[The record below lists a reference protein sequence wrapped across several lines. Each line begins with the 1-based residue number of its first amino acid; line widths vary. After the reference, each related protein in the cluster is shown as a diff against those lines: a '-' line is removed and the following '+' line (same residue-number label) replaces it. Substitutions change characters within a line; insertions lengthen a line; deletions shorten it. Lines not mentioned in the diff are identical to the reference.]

1 MKKITT
7 VCPYCGAGCKLKLV
21 VENGKILRAEA
32 ADGVTNQG
40 ELCLKGYYGWDFLN
54 DTKLLTPRL
63 NQPLIRRVKGGKFEA
78 VSWEEA
84 IRYTAQRLKEIKQQY
99 GARAIMHTGSS
110 RGTGNETNY
119 VMQKFAR
126 AVIGNNNVDCCARV
140 CHGPSVAG
148 LQATLGNGA
157 MSNSIG
163 DIENSKC
170 LLIIGYN
177 CADSHPIV
185 ARRVLKAK
193 EKGAQIIV
201 CDPRRIE
208 TARIADLHLPINNG
222 CNMALVNAF
231 AHVLIEE
238 NLYDRDYVANYTEGF
253 DAYRQQVAD
262 YSPEAV
268 EHLTGVTAQQI
279 RQAMRIYA
287 SAPSATIMWGMGVTQ
302 FGQAVDVVKG
312 IASLALLTGN
322 LGRANVGVGPV
333 RGQNNV
339 QGACDMGV
347 LPNEFPG
354 YQAVTDAAVR
364 AKFAAAWGIDAAQ
377 MDAEVGYRITE
388 IPHLAL
394 EGKVKAY
401 YIMGEDP
408 LQTEADLSLVRRG
421 FDALDF
427 IVVQDIFM
435 TKTAEQADVILPAT
449 SWGEHGGVFSCADRG
464 FQRFEK
470 AIEPQYNVKRDWEI
484 ISLLATEMGYPMH
497 YEDNQQIW
505 DEMRELCPL
514 FYGATYEKMGELGHV
529 QWPCTTLDSQGTPY
543 LYQGNQ
549 FTTPSGKGQLFATA
563 WRAPAE
569 IPDENYPLV
578 LCTVREVGHYSCRSM
593 TGNCKALQTLADEP
607 GFVQIHP
614 QDAAELGI
622 ADQQLVWVASRRGGV
637 ISRANYSERINLGAV
652 YMTYQWWIG
661 ACNELT
667 QDNLDPISKTPETK
681 YCAVKLEA
689 IADQQWAENYAQ
701 QSYCTMK
708 ARLRSA
714 VDDLLLPLGV

>member
-470 AIEPQYNVKRDWEI
+470 ALEPQYNVKRDWEI
-484 ISLLATEMGYPMH
+484 ISLLASEMGYPMH

-622 ADQQLVWVASRRGGV
+622 ADQQLVWVASRRGKV

>member
-7 VCPYCGAGCKLKLV
+7 VCPYCGAGCKMKLV
-21 VENGKILRAEA
+21 VDNGKIIRAEA

-63 NQPLIRRVKGGKFEA
+63 SQPLIRRQKGGKFEA
-78 VSWEEA
+78 VSWDEA
-84 IRYTAQRLKEIKQQY
+84 ISYTAQRLQQIKDQH
-99 GARAIMHTGSS
+99 GASAIMHTGSS

-126 AVIGNNNVDCCARV
+126 AVIGTNNVDCCARV

-193 EKGAQIIV
+193 EKGAQIVV

-208 TARIADLHLPINNG
+208 TARIADQHLQIKNG

-231 AHVLIEE
+231 AYVLIEE
-238 NLYDRDYVANYTEGF
+238 NLYDRDYVAKYTEGF
-253 DAYRQQVAD
+253 ETYRQQLAD
-262 YSPEAV
+262 YAPEAV

-279 RQAMRIYA
+279 RQAMRTYA

-312 IASLALLTGN
+312 LASLALLTGN

-364 AKFAAAWGIDAAQ
+364 AKFAAAWGIDATK
-377 MDAEVGYRITE
+377 MDPNVGYRITE
-388 IPHLAL
+388 IPHLVH

-408 LQTEADLSLVRRG
+408 LQTEADLSLVRSA
-421 FDALDF
+421 FEALEF
-427 IVVQDIFM
+427 VVVQDIFM

-484 ISLLATEMGYPMH
+484 ISLLASEMGYPMH

-529 QWPCTTLDSQGTPY
+529 QWPCTSLESQGTPY

-549 FTTPSGKGQLFATA
+549 FTTPSGKGQLFATT

-569 IPDENYPLV
+569 IPDADYPLV

-593 TGNCKALQTLADEP
+593 TGNCAALQTLADEP
-607 GFVQIHP
+607 GFVQINP
-614 QDAAELGI
+614 QDAAALGI
-622 ADQQLVWVASRRGGV
+622 ADQQLVWVASRRGKV
-637 ISRANYSERINLGAV
+637 ISRANYNERINLGAV

-667 QDNLDPISKTPETK
+667 QENLDPISKTPETK
-681 YCAVKLEA
+681 YCAVKLAA
-689 IADQQWAENYAQ
+689 ITDQHWAENYAQ
-701 QSYCTMK
+701 QSYSDMK
-708 ARLRSA
+708 ARLRRA
-714 VDDLLLPLGV
+714 AEDVM

>member
-7 VCPYCGAGCKLKLV
+7 VCPYCGAGCKMKLV
-21 VENGKILRAEA
+21 VDNGKIIRAEA

-63 NQPLIRRVKGGKFEA
+63 SQPLIRRQKGGKFEA
-78 VSWEEA
+78 VSWDEA
-84 IRYTAQRLKEIKQQY
+84 ISYTAQRLQQIKDQH
-99 GARAIMHTGSS
+99 GASAIMHTGSS

-126 AVIGNNNVDCCARV
+126 AVIGTNNVDCCARV

-193 EKGAQIIV
+193 EKGAQIVV

-208 TARIADLHLPINNG
+208 TARIADQHLQIKNG

-231 AHVLIEE
+231 AYVLIEE
-238 NLYDRDYVANYTEGF
+238 NLYDRDYVAKYTEGF
-253 DAYRQQVAD
+253 EAYRQQLAD
-262 YSPEAV
+262 YAPEAV

-279 RQAMRIYA
+279 RQSMRTYA

-312 IASLALLTGN
+312 LASLALLTGN

-364 AKFAAAWGIDAAQ
+364 AKFAAAWGIDATK
-377 MDAEVGYRITE
+377 MDPNVGYRITE
-388 IPHLAL
+388 IPHLVH

-408 LQTEADLSLVRRG
+408 LQTEADLSLVRSA
-421 FDALDF
+421 FEALEF
-427 IVVQDIFM
+427 VVVQDIFM

-484 ISLLATEMGYPMH
+484 ISLLASEMGYPMH

-529 QWPCTTLDSQGTPY
+529 QWPCTSLESQGTPY

-549 FTTPSGKGQLFATA
+549 FTTPSGKGQLFATT

-569 IPDENYPLV
+569 IPDADYPLV

-593 TGNCKALQTLADEP
+593 TGNCAALQTLADEP
-607 GFVQIHP
+607 GFVQINP
-614 QDAAELGI
+614 QDAAALGI
-622 ADQQLVWVASRRGGV
+622 ADQQLVWVASRRGKV
-637 ISRANYSERINLGAV
+637 ISRANYNERINLGAV

-667 QDNLDPISKTPETK
+667 QENLDPISKTPETK
-681 YCAVKLEA
+681 YCAVKLAA
-689 IADQQWAENYAQ
+689 ITDQHWAENYAQ
-701 QSYCTMK
+701 QSYSDMK
-708 ARLRSA
+708 ARLRRA
-714 VDDLLLPLGV
+714 AEDVM

>member
-7 VCPYCGAGCKLKLV
+7 VCPYCGAGCKMKLV
-21 VENGKILRAEA
+21 VDNGKIIRAEA

-63 NQPLIRRVKGGKFEA
+63 SQPLIRRQKGGKFEA
-78 VSWEEA
+78 VSWDEA
-84 IRYTAQRLKEIKQQY
+84 ISYTAQRLQQIKDQH
-99 GARAIMHTGSS
+99 GASAIMHTGSS

-126 AVIGNNNVDCCARV
+126 AVIGTNNVDCCARV

-193 EKGAQIIV
+193 EKGAQIVV

-208 TARIADLHLPINNG
+208 TARIADQHLQIKNG

-231 AHVLIEE
+231 AYVLIEE
-238 NLYDRDYVANYTEGF
+238 NLYDRDYVAKYTEGF
-253 DAYRQQVAD
+253 EAYRQQLAD
-262 YSPEAV
+262 YAPEAV

-279 RQAMRIYA
+279 RQAMRTYA

-312 IASLALLTGN
+312 LASLALLTGN

-364 AKFAAAWGIDAAQ
+364 AKFAAAWGIDATK
-377 MDAEVGYRITE
+377 MDPNVGYRITE
-388 IPHLAL
+388 IPHLVH

-408 LQTEADLSLVRRG
+408 LQTEADLSLVRSA
-421 FDALDF
+421 FEALEF
-427 IVVQDIFM
+427 VVVQDIFM

-484 ISLLATEMGYPMH
+484 ISLLASEMGYPMH

-529 QWPCTTLDSQGTPY
+529 QWPCTSLESQGTPY

-549 FTTPSGKGQLFATA
+549 FTTPSGKGQLFATT

-569 IPDENYPLV
+569 IPDADYPLV

-593 TGNCKALQTLADEP
+593 TGNCAALQTLADEP
-607 GFVQIHP
+607 GFVQINP
-614 QDAAELGI
+614 QDAATLGI
-622 ADQQLVWVASRRGGV
+622 ADQQLVWVASRRGKV
-637 ISRANYSERINLGAV
+637 ISRANYNERINLGAV

-667 QDNLDPISKTPETK
+667 QENLDPISKTPETK
-681 YCAVKLEA
+681 YCAVKLAA
-689 IADQQWAENYAQ
+689 ITDQHWAENYAQ
-701 QSYCTMK
+701 QSYSDMK
-708 ARLRSA
+708 ARLRRA
-714 VDDLLLPLGV
+714 AEDVM

>member
-7 VCPYCGAGCKLKLV
+7 VCPYCGAGCKMKLV
-21 VENGKILRAEA
+21 VDNGKIIRAEA

-63 NQPLIRRVKGGKFEA
+63 SQPLIRREKGGKFEA
-78 VSWEEA
+78 VSWDEA
-84 IRYTAQRLKEIKQQY
+84 ISYTAQRLQQIKDKH
-99 GARAIMHTGSS
+99 GASAIMHTGSS

-126 AVIGNNNVDCCARV
+126 AVVGTNNVDCCARV

-170 LLIIGYN
+170 LLVIGYN

-208 TARIADLHLPINNG
+208 TARIADQHLQIKNG

-231 AHVLIEE
+231 AYTLIEE
-238 NLYDRDYVANYTEGF
+238 NLYDRDYVAKYTEGF
-253 DAYRQQVAD
+253 EAYRQQLAD
-262 YSPEAV
+262 YAPEAV
-268 EHLTGVTAQQI
+268 EQLTGVSAQQI
-279 RQAMRIYA
+279 RQAMRTYA

-312 IASLALLTGN
+312 LASLALLTGN
-322 LGRANVGVGPV
+322 LGRPNVGVGPV

-364 AKFAAAWGIDAAQ
+364 AKFAAAWGIDAAR
-377 MDAEVGYRITE
+377 MDPEVGYRITE
-388 IPHLAL
+388 IPHLVH

-408 LQTEADLSLVRRG
+408 LQTEADLSLVRG
-421 FDALDF
+421 AFEALEF
-427 IVVQDIFM
+427 VVVQDIFM

-497 YEDNQQIW
+497 YDDNQQIW

-529 QWPCTTLDSQGTPY
+529 QWPCTTLESQGTPY

-549 FTTPSGKGQLFATA
+549 FTTPTGKGQLFATT

-569 IPDENYPLV
+569 VPDAYYPLV

-593 TGNCKALQTLADEP
+593 TGNCAALQTLADEP
-607 GFVQIHP
+607 GFVQINP
-614 QDAAELGI
+614 QDAEALGI
-622 ADQQLVWVASRRGGV
+622 ADQQLVWVSSRRGKV
-637 ISRANYSERINLGAV
+637 ISRANYNERINLGAV

-667 QDNLDPISKTPETK
+667 QENLDPISKTPETK
-681 YCAVKLEA
+681 YCAVKLAA
-689 IADQQWAENYAQ
+689 ISDQHWAENYAQ
-701 QSYCTMK
+701 QSYSDMK
-708 ARLRSA
+708 ARLRRA
-714 VDDLLLPLGV
+714 AEDVM